1 MVMLYAYK
9 QFSCAVWQL
18 YKFLVKFSRT
28 LVNSCKFTVLKRY
41 VNVSFSRYAHGI
53 SYYLFNTCME
63 TIVLISSL
71 EKNKVI
77 FYFNIFFHQFL

>member
-1 MVMLYAYK
+1 
-9 QFSCAVWQL
+9 
-18 YKFLVKFSRT
+18 
-28 LVNSCKFTVLKRY
+28 
-41 VNVSFSRYAHGI
+41 
-53 SYYLFNTCME
+53 LFNTCME